1 MPIRGFDVYLQQA
14 SLLQETRL
22 SALSNTRLGIDGN
35 NWLRLLLTGVRSG
48 EPTAIGGV
56 PQALE
61 NAVSKELEFYSKH
74 KITPI
79 FVFSGL
85 AISRKENRPNL
96 RDDRRSE
103 QRNDAWAHY
112 WKSHHEQ
119 AMYGWSTA
127 GIPAQADMV
136 PYVMHV
142 LQRLGAE
149 CMRAP
154 YSAWAQLAYLVKHK
168 AQPIH
173 AVYSSTDIIM
183 YDVDRVV
190 TAVNVSKGTFTWM
203 VRDNLLAHFNLPFE
217 HLLDA
222 CVLAGVDG
230 CSTLPPLI
238 NEMGFTFRSAVDTVR
253 YYRGGFTT
261 VQMYA
266 DHPQV
271 KPLNY
276 ADMYCRTHAAI
287 RYHIVL
293 QLDGTVAPLN
303 AEYAP
308 NDLHDIIGYRFPNTV
323 YQLLARGTI
332 HPQTLNVLV
341 YGSWLEFLPL
351 DNGESSEIH
360 RLVTQWVRKSATAS
374 LDVLCAS
381 LGPFFRQRKIAMSAW
396 FDPTNEMLLHDV
408 GPVPGHKPIG
418 PSLARTSAS
427 SVGSDLKAILQQ
439 GAEISSF
446 VTVDPKAPKT
456 PSAGLSTD
464 VFVSTLALLGFVNR
478 TDGKP
483 TQLGRALLAGLQTLP
498 TQSTLATQWAVLVAV
513 VLMEQGLLTGN
524 KWSVAYEDAQAPVGG
539 NAAQQKHIRLLSRI
553 AALLPL
559 AGRNGPLKVPYN
571 RDLLAFGSAVRL
583 AQKTTLGVLES
594 AMVVQSLAE
603 PDLAQPLVTELC
615 ELRDSLPYDFAS
627 TDALGLAVHSLL
639 ASYAKDSDGTGCWTK
654 FVQTVGDSVADPAA
668 AAGDAWALANAVL
681 AANKVL
687 GEQKAGKSASAG
699 KSPNAAVAGDLKAAC
714 EWARPLFRSAPSVG
728 KA

>member
-22 SALSNTRLGIDGN
+22 SALNSTRLGIEGH
-35 NWLRLLLTGVRSG
+35 NWLRLLLSDVRSG

-61 NAVSKELEFYSKH
+61 NAISKELEFYSRH
-74 KITPI
+74 KITPV

-85 AISRKENRPNL
+85 AISRKDNRPNL

-103 QRNDAWAHY
+103 QRNEAWAHY
-112 WKSHHEQ
+112 WKGHQEQ

-168 AQPIH
+168 TQPIH

-190 TAVNVSKGTFTWM
+190 TAINAAKGTFTW
-203 VRDNLLAHFNLPFE
+203 VLRDSLLTNFNLPFE

-222 CVLAGVDG
+222 CVLAGVEG
-230 CSTLPPLI
+230 CPTLPPLTT
-238 NEMGFTFRSAVDTVR
+238 EMGFTFRSAVDAVR
-253 YYRGGFTT
+253 YYRGGFAT
-261 VQMYA
+261 VQAYA

-276 ADMYCRTHAAI
+276 ADLYCRTHAAI

-293 QLDGTVAPLN
+293 QLDGSVAPLN

-308 NDLHDIIGYRFPNTV
+308 NDLHDIIGYRFPNIV
-323 YQLLARGTI
+323 YQLLARGVI

-360 RLVTQWVRKSATAS
+360 GLVSQWMRRSATAS
-374 LDVLCAS
+374 LDVLCSA
-381 LGPFFRQRKIAMSAW
+381 LGPFFRQRKISMSTW
-396 FDPTNEMLLHDV
+396 FDPANEMLLHDV
-408 GPVPGHKPIG
+408 SPVPGHKPIG
-418 PSLARTSAS
+418 ASLARTSAGDM
-427 SVGSDLKAILQQ
+427 GSDLAAILQRS
-439 GAEISSF
+439 AETSSF
-446 VTVDPKAPKT
+446 VSADPKAQKT
-456 PSAGLSTD
+456 ASASLTTD
-464 VFVSTLALLGFVNR
+464 AFVSTLALLGFISR
-478 TDGKP
+478 ADGKL
-483 TQLGRALLAGLQTLP
+483 TQLGRALLAGLQALP
-498 TQSTLATQWAVLVAV
+498 EQSTAATQWAVVVAV
-513 VLMEQGLLTGN
+513 VLLDQGLLSGS
-524 KWSVAYEDAQAPVGG
+524 KWSVAYEDAQTPAGT

-553 AALLPL
+553 ASLLPL
-559 AGRNGPLKVPYN
+559 AGRQGQLKVRYN
-571 RDLLAFGSAVRL
+571 RDLLAFSSAARL
-583 AQKTTLGVLES
+583 AQKTSLSVLES
-594 AMVVQSLAE
+594 AMAVQALGE
-603 PDLAQPLVTELC
+603 PELSQALVGKLC
-615 ELRDSLPYDFAS
+615 ELRNGLPYDFAS
-627 TDALGLAVHSLL
+627 TDASGLLVHALL
-639 ASYAKDSDGTGCWTK
+639 ASFARDGGAGCWAK
-654 FVQTVGDSVADPAA
+654 FAQSLGDSVADPAA
-668 AAGDAWALANAVL
+668 AVGSAWALANAVL
-681 AANKVL
+681 AAGKVL
-687 GEQKAGKSASAG
+687 GDQKAGKSAGAG
-699 KSPNAAVAGDLKAAC
+699 RSSTVAVAGDLKAAC
-714 EWARPLFRSAPSVG
+714 EWARPLFRSVPGG